1 MPASTMTTTDDPRP
15 IELRDSSLG
24 RMLAWPYRFNIIVEA
39 AKLPLEDSSADDSTA
54 RFFAIVAR
62 RASDEAPAT
71 AEAYDAGTRIDP
83 THFAELSKDA
93 LDALAGAYLAEE
105 AGSMVSQPPRADGAT
120 DPLPGE
126 RQSERLLRLVKAS
139 IDELN
144 KSALAFEGHLNQL
157 TIPES
162 LKRSF
167 AHTSLL
173 AHNLDDSLAKMRMPA
188 LSAGSAERPG
198 LELPPSAMVE
208 INNLLAKLLD
218 ISRQQAELSA
228 ALTQTSQ
235 AALGQA
241 VSSGEHAKRA
251 TWLAVVA
258 ILVVVML
265 GGVSTYDN
273 HQLASRTEGHL
284 DTLTETVKPFV
295 DLQRQS
301 ITALGALQ
309 GTVVSTAK
317 TAEAMSNASDAD
329 RASRQDEIQA
339 LRDLTRQIENLIQA
353 PTAAKSIPAPKKKR

>member
-15 IELRDSSLG
+15 IELRNSSLG

-39 AKLPLEDSSADDSTA
+39 AKLPLEDSSADDFTA

-71 AEAYDAGTRIDP
+71 AEAYDAGIRINP

-93 LDALAGAYLAEE
+93 LDALAGAYLAAE
-105 AGSMVSQPPRADGAT
+105 AGAMVSQSPHADGAT

-126 RQSERLLRLVKAS
+126 RQSEKLSRLVKAS

-144 KSALAFEGHLNQL
+144 KSALGFEGHLKQL

-162 LKRSF
+162 LKQSF

-188 LSAGSAERPG
+188 FSTDSAERSG
-198 LELPPSAMVE
+198 LELPPSPVVE
-208 INNLLAKLLD
+208 INNQLAKLLD

-241 VSSGEHAKRA
+241 ISSGEHAKWA
-251 TWLAVVA
+251 TWFAVVA
-258 ILVVVML
+258 IVVAVML
-265 GGVSTYDN
+265 GGVSTLRQPSIRQPHRGTSRYIGRN
-273 HQLASRTEGHL
+273 HQ
-284 DTLTETVKPFV
+284 
-295 DLQRQS
+295 
-301 ITALGALQ
+301 
-309 GTVVSTAK
+309 
-317 TAEAMSNASDAD
+317 
-329 RASRQDEIQA
+329 
-339 LRDLTRQIENLIQA
+339 A
-353 PTAAKSIPAPKKKR
+353 PH